1 MFYHE
6 EPKTAEKTR
15 DLSSTSKKELK
26 GEFNFPIIP
35 ILIKPL
41 KKRTTKF
48 VDENKENSEPFT
60 KQVIF
65 HSKTS

>member
-26 GEFNFPIIP
+26 GEFNFPII
-35 ILIKPL
+35 KENV
-41 KKRTTKF
+41 KKRATKF
-48 VDENKENSEPFT
+48 AVENKENPEPFT

-65 HSKTS
+65 HSKTF